1 MGKITTERRGKHDH
15 QINTV
20 SSEDLNVVANIHAK
34 CFFDSWDTKMLQQIL
49 DMPGSFGI
57 SVRRPRF
64 DSMAGFALA
73 RVVADECELLSLGVA
88 PECRGQGIAKAL
100 LQGSMLRAFSKEACW
115 FFLEVAT
122 DNDAAMRL
130 YLAHGLVKIGNRPDY
145 YENEDG
151 SRTDACTMRC
161 NLKLL
166 FNKNN

>member
-1 MGKITTERRGKHDH
+1 MSKIERERRVWHDH
-15 QINTV
+15 EINSV
-20 SSEDLNVVANIHAK
+20 SSQDLNVIANIHAK
-34 CFFDSWDTKMLQQIL
+34 CFFDAWDTKILQQIL

-88 PECRGQGIAKAL
+88 PECRGRGIAKAL
-100 LQGSMLRAFSKEACW
+100 LKGSMSRAFSKKACW

-122 DNDAAMRL
+122 DNNAALRL

-161 NLKLL
+161 DLKAL
-166 FNKNN
+166 FNRHN